1 MPIVVQYSGRVCL
14 LGEHCDWAGGQSLTL
29 PLPLSVRLAVE
40 DLPAPQGPPL
50 IRLRTAVHGEL
61 YDRSFPVEGAVDP
74 EGGLLRYAPA
84 AAAALAARGLQ
95 LRPCSVWVHATL
107 PAGRGFSSSAAFLLA
122 VLDGL
127 SRHAG
132 HPLEPE
138 LLAEL
143 AYEVEHGLL
152 GVPCGRLDPLAC
164 AAGAPAYVRW
174 RADGRGELRRIQP
187 RLPLH
192 LVVAV
197 LPRPQ
202 PAAPWLVALRA
213 HRGDDLRAPADP
225 EGVKA
230 VAEALSTFADTAEA
244 GAHALRTGDLR
255 SLGAAMNRAQR
266 AYEGAAQCVPA
277 LAAPRV
283 SAAAARLRD
292 EINVLGVKFSGA
304 GGDRSLV
311 ALCEDPEQS
320 SQAQAL
326 LEAAGMKAWP
336 LVVERT

>member
-1 MPIVVQYSGRVCL
+1 MPIVVQYSGRACL
-14 LGEHCDWAGGQSLTL
+14 LGEHCDWAGGQSLTV
-29 PLPLSVRLAVE
+29 PLPLSVRLAV
-40 DLPAPQGPPL
+40 DDAPEGKDGGQ
-50 IRLRTAVHGEL
+50 IRLRTALHGEL
-61 YDRSFPVEGAVDP
+61 YDHRFALDGAGAPAEGP
-74 EGGLLRYAPA
+74 LRYAPA
-84 AAAALAARGLQ
+84 AAAALHARGLT
-95 LRPCSVWVHATL
+95 LRPCTLWVHASL

-127 SRHAG
+127 ARHAG
-132 HPLEPE
+132 QPLDPE

-143 AYEVEHGLL
+143 AYEVEHDRL

-164 AAGAPAYVRW
+164 AAGAPAYIRW

-187 RLPLH
+187 RSPVH

-202 PAAPWLVALRA
+202 PAGPLLATLRA
-213 HRGDDLRAPADP
+213 HRAEDLRAPADP

-266 AYEGAAQCVPA
+266 AYEGAAQCVPS
-277 LAAPRV
+277 LAGPRV
-283 SAAAARLRD
+283 SAAAAQLRD
-292 EINVLGVKFSGA
+292 ELKVLGVKFSGA

-311 ALCEDPEQS
+311 ALCEDRD
-320 SQAQAL
+320 QA
-326 LEAAGMKAWP
+326 EAALRALSAVGMQAWP